1 MIFVSDLF
9 FLSFF
14 FRNELLN
21 YQLFV
26 LLYMSYFG
34 ELKADAIFLENESLK
49 HSMFVVGCGDG
60 TWL

>member
-1 MIFVSDLF
+1 
-9 FLSFF
+9 
-14 FRNELLN
+14 
-21 YQLFV
+21 
-26 LLYMSYFG
+26 MSYFG